1 MLRTLAGSFLFSL
14 CSLVSMG
21 QTPKEATEPLHVKK
35 FVAPAYPDAARK
47 NRMQGTT
54 TAEIQVGAD
63 GAVDFVK
70 VVMAH
75 PVFHDYVEAALKQW
89 TFDPIAKPARLKV
102 NVRFW
107 LDACG
112 DLARSNQ
119 GEPIVG
125 ETVVKADLPDNVE
138 VRTCLDP
145 IVTNVN

>member
-1 MLRTLAGSFLFSL
+1 MLRARIECRERRLLRFRLE
-14 CSLVSMG
+14 
-21 QTPKEATEPLHVKK
+21 QTVPS
-35 FVAPAYPDAARK
+35 
-47 NRMQGTT
+47 
-54 TAEIQVGAD
+54 I
-63 GAVDFVK
+63 
-70 VVMAH
+70 
-75 PVFHDYVEAALKQW
+75 
-89 TFDPIAKPARLKV
+89 
-102 NVRFW
+102 W